1 MGKFKTMSKKQT
13 QEMDELL
20 HAADAIIGSSTPVI
34 KGNPQMAKAVGTA
47 IGGAMGAAIAASAG
61 AVGVSGSIAA
71 AGLGAAAS
79 AGAVGFSGSIAAGGL
94 GAAAVAGGGVAA
106 VAALP
111 VAIVALITGG
121 IGMLIGKNKAKK
133 KEMLK
138 QAEYVKE
145 ITEKQQQLYEK
156 YKDLKR
162 EYERTSKEKDDIIKQ
177 QQEKLAEYDALFGAL
192 KKNRDIWESNLSA
205 A

>member
-1 MGKFKTMSKKQT
+1 MSNFKTMSKQQT

-34 KGNPQMAKAVGTA
+34 KGNPQMAATVGTA
-47 IGGAMGAAIAASAG
+47 IGGAAGAAIAASAG

-71 AGLGAAAS
+71 
-79 AGAVGFSGSIAAGGL
+79 GGY
-94 GAAAVAGGGVAA
+94 GAAAVTGGGVVA

-111 VAIVALITGG
+111 VAIVALIAGG

-133 KEMLK
+133 KEKLK

-156 YKDLKR
+156 YNDLKR

-177 QQEKLAEYDALFGAL
+177 QQEKLAEYEALFEAL
-192 KKNRDIWESNLSA
+192 KKQRDIWESNLSA

>member
-1 MGKFKTMSKKQT
+1 MSNFKTMSKQQT

-34 KGNPQMAKAVGTA
+34 KGNPQMAATVGTA
-47 IGGAMGAAIAASAG
+47 IGGAAGAAIAA
-61 AVGVSGSIAA
+61 
-71 AGLGAAAS
+71 
-79 AGAVGFSGSIAAGGL
+79 
-94 GAAAVAGGGVAA
+94 AAVTGGGVVA

-111 VAIVALITGG
+111 VAIVALIAGG

-133 KEMLK
+133 KEKLK

-156 YKDLKR
+156 YNDLKR

-177 QQEKLAEYDALFGAL
+177 QQEKLAEYEALFEAL
-192 KKNRDIWESNLSA
+192 KKQRDIWESNLSA